1 MKKKKDKKV
10 KIKFE
15 QKRKLKKIMIA
26 IISFIITICVLY
38 NVLFLINTTISQK
51 DYFHLFGISL
61 FSMHTDL
68 MENEIS
74 KNDFV
79 IVKEVMES
87 ELQVGDIIAY
97 KVNDQVR
104 INKIVD
110 KQEEYTTKFNQ
121 NYYPDIETI
130 PFNQIIAKEVVNI
143 SFLGILLDILQS
155 KIFSVFVLL
164 FLIFVFWY
172 NKYTYA
178 KRKERERKKKK
189 SDLQKQVNL

>member
-1 MKKKKDKKV
+1 MKKKKDR

-38 NVLFLINTTISQK
+38 NVLFLINTTLSQK
-51 DYFHLFGISL
+51 DYFHVFGISF
-61 FSMHTDL
+61 FSVKTDL
-68 MENEIS
+68 MENDLH

-79 IVKEVMES
+79 IVKEVPNG
-87 ELQVGDIIAY
+87 ELQVRDIIAY
-97 KVNDQVR
+97 EVNNLVR

-110 KQEEYTTKFNQ
+110 EKDGYITKSNK

-130 PFNQIIAKEVVNI
+130 TINQVIGKEIVSI
-143 SFLGILLDILQS
+143 PFLGILLDILQS
-155 KIFSVFVLL
+155 KIFSFFVLL
-164 FLIFVFWY
+164 LLIFVFWY
-172 NKYTYA
+172 NKYTHT

-189 SDLQKQVNL
+189 M

>member
-51 DYFHLFGISL
+51 DYFHVFGISF
-61 FSMHTDL
+61 FSVKTDL
-68 MENEIS
+68 MENDLY
-74 KNDFV
+74 KNNFV
-79 IVKEVMES
+79 IVKEVTDS
-87 ELQVGDIIAY
+87 DLQVGDIIAY
-97 KVNDQVR
+97 EVNNQVR

-110 KQEEYTTKFNQ
+110 EKDGYITKSNK
-121 NYYPDIETI
+121 NYYPDIEKITI
-130 PFNQIIAKEVVNI
+130 DQIVGKEVVSI
-143 SFLGILLDILQS
+143 PFLGILLDILQS
-155 KIFSVFVLL
+155 KIFSFFVLL

-172 NKYTYA
+172 NKYTHA
-178 KRKERERKKKK
+178 KRKERERKRKKCENNIRGK
-189 SDLQKQVNL
+189 L

>member
-1 MKKKKDKKV
+1 MKKKKDR

-15 QKRKLKKIMIA
+15 QKRKFKKIMIV

-38 NVLFLINTTISQK
+38 NVLFLINTTFSKK
-51 DYFHLFGISL
+51 DYFHVFGISF
-61 FSMHTDL
+61 FSMNTDL
-68 MENEIS
+68 MENDLH

-79 IVKEVMES
+79 IVKEVPNG

-97 KVNDQVR
+97 EVNDQIR

-110 KQEEYTTKFNQ
+110 EKDGYITKSNK

-130 PFNQIIAKEVVNI
+130 AINQIVGKEVVSI
-143 SFLGILLDILQS
+143 PFLGILLYILQS

-172 NKYTYA
+172 NKYTHA
-178 KRKERERKKKK
+178 KRKERERKKRKM
-189 SDLQKQVNL
+189 

>member
-1 MKKKKDKKV
+1 MKKKKDR

-51 DYFHLFGISL
+51 DYFHVFGISF
-61 FSMHTDL
+61 FSVKTDL
-68 MENEIS
+68 MENDLH

-79 IVKEVMES
+79 IIKEVIDS

-97 KVNDQVR
+97 EANDQVR

-110 KQEEYTTKFNQ
+110 KKEGYTTKFNQ
-121 NYYPDIETI
+121 NYYPDIEKITI
-130 PFNQIIAKEVVNI
+130 TEVIGKEIVNI
-143 SFLGILLDILQS
+143 PFLGIVLDMLQS
-155 KIFSVFVLL
+155 KVFSVFVLL
-164 FLIFVFWY
+164 FLIFVFGY
-172 NKYTYA
+172 NKYTHT
-178 KRKERERKKKK
+178 KKKERERKKKK
-189 SDLQKQVNL
+189 SDIIYGGE

>member
-1 MKKKKDKKV
+1 MKKKKDRKV
-10 KIKFE
+10 KFE
-15 QKRKLKKIMIA
+15 QNLKFKRIMIA

-38 NVLFLINTTISQK
+38 NVLFLINTTISKK
-51 DYFHLFGISL
+51 DYFHVFGISF
-61 FSMHTDL
+61 FSMNSDL
-68 MENEIS
+68 MENDLH

-79 IVKEVMES
+79 IVKEVPNS

-97 KVNDQVR
+97 EVNDQIR

-110 KQEEYTTKFNQ
+110 KKDRFTTKFNQ

-130 PFNQIIAKEVVNI
+130 TINEIIGKEVVSI
-143 SFLGILLDILQS
+143 PFLGILLEILQS

-172 NKYTYA
+172 NQYTHT

-189 SDLQKQVNL
+189 M

>member
-1 MKKKKDKKV
+1 MKKKKDRKV

-26 IISFIITICVLY
+26 IISFIVTICVLY

-51 DYFHLFGISL
+51 DYFHVFGISF

-110 KQEEYTTKFNQ
+110 KQDVYTTKFNL
-121 NYYPDIETI
+121 NYYPDIEKIT
-130 PFNQIIAKEVVNI
+130 FNQIIGKKVINI
-143 SFLGILLDILQS
+143 PFLGMILNILQS

-172 NKYTYA
+172 NKYTHA

-189 SDLQKQVNL
+189 SENNIRGKL

>member
-1 MKKKKDKKV
+1 MKKKKDR

-51 DYFHLFGISL
+51 DYFHVFGISF
-61 FSMHTDL
+61 FSVKTDL
-68 MENEIS
+68 MENDLH

-79 IVKEVMES
+79 IIKEVIDS
-87 ELQVGDIIAY
+87 ELQVGDIIVY
-97 KVNDQVR
+97 EVNDQVR

-110 KQEEYTTKFNQ
+110 KKEGYTTKFNQ
-121 NYYPDIETI
+121 NYYPDIEKITI
-130 PFNQIIAKEVVNI
+130 TEVIGKEIVNI
-143 SFLGILLDILQS
+143 PFLGIVLDMLQS
-155 KIFSVFVLL
+155 KVFSVFVLL
-164 FLIFVFWY
+164 FLIFVFGY
-172 NKYTYA
+172 NKYTHT

-189 SDLQKQVNL
+189 SDIIYGGE

>member
-1 MKKKKDKKV
+1 
-10 KIKFE
+10 
-15 QKRKLKKIMIA
+15 
-26 IISFIITICVLY
+26 
-38 NVLFLINTTISQK
+38 
-51 DYFHLFGISL
+51 
-61 FSMHTDL
+61 MHTDL

-110 KQEEYTTKFNQ
+110 KQDVYTTKFNL
-121 NYYPDIETI
+121 NYYPDIEKIT
-130 PFNQIIAKEVVNI
+130 FNQIIGKKVINI
-143 SFLGILLDILQS
+143 PFLGMILNILQS

-172 NKYTYA
+172 NKYTHA

-189 SDLQKQVNL
+189 SENNIRGKL

>member
-1 MKKKKDKKV
+1 MKKKKDRKV

-26 IISFIITICVLY
+26 IIFFIITICVLY

-51 DYFHLFGISL
+51 DYFHVFGISF
-61 FSMHTDL
+61 FSVKTDL
-68 MENEIS
+68 MENDLH

-79 IVKEVMES
+79 IVKEVTNS

-97 KVNDQVR
+97 EVNDQIR

-110 KQEEYTTKFNQ
+110 KKDGYTTKFNQ
-121 NYYPDIETI
+121 NYYPDIEKITINEVIGKEIVNI
-130 PFNQIIAKEVVNI
+130 PFLV
-143 SFLGILLDILQS
+143 ILLDILQS
-155 KIFSVFVLL
+155 KVFSVFVLL
-164 FLIFVFWY
+164 FLIFVFGY
-172 NKYTYA
+172 NKYTHT

-189 SDLQKQVNL
+189 SDIIYGGE

>member
-110 KQEEYTTKFNQ
+110 KQDVYTTKFNL
-121 NYYPDIETI
+121 NYYPDIEKIT
-130 PFNQIIAKEVVNI
+130 FNQIIGKKVINI
-143 SFLGILLDILQS
+143 PFLGMILNILQS

-172 NKYTYA
+172 NKYTHA

-189 SDLQKQVNL
+189 SENNIRGKL

>member
-1 MKKKKDKKV
+1 MKKKKDRKV
-10 KIKFE
+10 KIEFE

-26 IISFIITICVLY
+26 MISFIITICVLY

-51 DYFHLFGISL
+51 DYFHVFGISF
-61 FSMHTDL
+61 FSVKTDL
-68 MENEIS
+68 MENDLH

-79 IVKEVMES
+79 IVKEVTDS
-87 ELQVGDIIAY
+87 DLQVGDIITY
-97 KVNDQVR
+97 EVNDQIR

-110 KQEEYTTKFNQ
+110 EKDGYITKSNK
-121 NYYPDIETI
+121 NYYPDIEKITI
-130 PFNQIIAKEVVNI
+130 NQILGKKVVSI
-143 SFLGILLDILQS
+143 PFLGILLYLLQS

-172 NKYTYA
+172 NKYTHT

-189 SDLQKQVNL
+189 SENNIRGKL

>member
-10 KIKFE
+10 KIEFE

-26 IISFIITICVLY
+26 IISFSITICVLY

-130 PFNQIIAKEVVNI
+130 PFNQIIGKEVVNI

>member
-1 MKKKKDKKV
+1 MKKKKDRKV

-51 DYFHLFGISL
+51 DYFRVFGISF
-61 FSMHTDL
+61 FSVKTDL
-68 MENEIS
+68 MENDLH

-79 IVKEVMES
+79 IVKEVTNS

-97 KVNDQVR
+97 EVNDQIR

-110 KQEEYTTKFNQ
+110 KKDGYTTKFNQ
-121 NYYPDIETI
+121 NYYPDIEKITI
-130 PFNQIIAKEVVNI
+130 NQVIGKEIVNI
-143 SFLGILLDILQS
+143 PFLGILLDMLQS
-155 KIFSVFVLL
+155 KVFSVFVLL
-164 FLIFVFWY
+164 FLIFVFGY
-172 NKYTYA
+172 NKYTHT
-178 KRKERERKKKK
+178 KRKERERKKRKRMIF
-189 SDLQKQVNL
+189 